1 MVIRCRHC
9 GKLSETENELMD
21 GMSICCP
28 YCGVNDVEM
37 YYRKM
42 ADGNLKPEPR
52 STPAQILP
60 LPLPQKPR
68 SVPKSK
74 LRVIG
79 GSLVFLFVIFVI
91 GGLVFYWKVIGGLAL
106 KSQETLKPVIQRSPV
121 AIHNP
126 VIIHDPVVTH
136 ESDELEKQRRARLA
150 REEAEREKQKAE
162 RMAEREKELQ
172 AERQRAEAEKEVRAL
187 VENVEKRF
195 KTGPFVF
202 ASDFPEEKWP
212 LKKDGTFYA
221 IGRTYQTDQK
231 IYEVKVE
238 NGKAATVRAISPQ
251 GIEEIGAVDFSR
263 KRALVV
269 GDDGIV
275 WIFGTGKA
283 AWTEKAT
290 LAQDEI
296 DPANTELKGLYSI
309 LKSWGRI
316 PEYKLRISLKPLN
329 GGKSIPMG
337 IIDYGAPV
345 TAWKIRDA
353 LLPVL
358 RARREESID
367 LPKPRLKT
375 FKPNVVFY
383 GGDTVRTGFGG
394 ITQVPRTFVNTNLD
408 RWLKLNNEA
417 QRQERK
423 LQEVR
428 RENERLM
435 QEYESKVREILSK
448 EIRGEEIEAEAR
460 KYVLLIER
468 SRSKLPKRTS
478 DEL

>member
-42 ADGNLKPEPR
+42 ADGNLKSASR
-52 STPAQILP
+52 STPTP
-60 LPLPQKPR
+60 M
-68 SVPKSK
+68 STPKTKS
-74 LRVIG
+74 RAIG
-79 GSLVFLFVIFVI
+79 GGWMFLFVIV
-91 GGLVFYWKVIGGLAL
+91 VIGGLAFCWW
-106 KSQETLKPVIQRSPV
+106 KSYKGTDVPEPAIQNGSV
-121 AIHNP
+121 AAN
-126 VIIHDPVVTH
+126 
-136 ESDELEKQRRARLA
+136 ESDELEEQS
-150 REEAEREKQKAE
+150 REA
-162 RMAEREKELQ
+162 
-172 AERQRAEAEKEVRAL
+172 RAL
-187 VENVEKRF
+187 VESVEKRF
-195 KTGPFVF
+195 KTGPLVF
-202 ASDFPEEKWP
+202 ASDFSEKKWP

-221 IGRTYQTDQK
+221 IGRTYQTEQR
-231 IYEVKVE
+231 IYEAKVE
-238 NGKAATVRAISPQ
+238 NGKVATVRAISPQ

-283 AWTEKAT
+283 VWTEKAT

-296 DPANTELKGLYSI
+296 DPANTELKRLYPI

-316 PEYKLRISLKPLN
+316 PECKLRISLKPLN

-345 TAWKIRDA
+345 TAWKIREA
-353 LLPVL
+353 LLPAL
-358 RARREESID
+358 RARREEPID
-367 LPKPRLKT
+367 LPKPKLKT

-383 GGDTVRTGFGG
+383 DGNTVRTGDV
-394 ITQVPRTFVNTNLD
+394 TQVPRIFQFHGTNVD
-408 RWLKLNNEA
+408 RHRYVEA
-417 QRQERK
+417 GLRTKRRWEKWKDEAERQERK

-428 RENERLM
+428 NENERLM
-435 QEYESKVREILSK
+435 QEYESKVREMLDK
-448 EIRGEEIEAEAR
+448 EISGEEIEAEAR
-460 KYVLLIER
+460 KYVLLVER
-468 SRSKLPKRTS
+468 CRSK
-478 DEL
+478 